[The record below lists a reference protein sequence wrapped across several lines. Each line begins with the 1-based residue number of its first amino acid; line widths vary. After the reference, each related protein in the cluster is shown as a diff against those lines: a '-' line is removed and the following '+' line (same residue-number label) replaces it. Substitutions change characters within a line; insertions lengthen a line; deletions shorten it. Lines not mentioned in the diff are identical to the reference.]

1 MHVIRII
8 AGNKS
13 HAHHI
18 DSFAYNESRPNSYLQ
33 FPPSLLGTPGTMADH
48 LGKTNESLAL
58 LKQAQLKTKA
68 ILYHV
73 DISGC
78 YFFAFQLKILFYF
91 LHEFKQR
98 SSDVTG
104 WH

>member
-1 MHVIRII
+1 
-8 AGNKS
+8 
-13 HAHHI
+13 
-18 DSFAYNESRPNSYLQ
+18 
-33 FPPSLLGTPGTMADH
+33 MADH

-58 LKQAQLKTKA
+58 LKQARLKTKA

-104 WH
+104 WQ